1 MKPID
6 ASDRSTICSE
16 SPPFAGFRRVLAPVP
31 SPKALQRE
39 DRRPSWSPRKIGF
52 FRARDWDGGQP
63 AGFIGRDRNGSAWV
77 LRPWRALSRSRCQE
91 GPAGY
96 SERGRALGG
105 FPRAVERGLAQ
116 AGRGAKERCRTQAL
130 GRGRHL
136 QDAGSTSALQSL

>member
-1 MKPID
+1 MLTD
-6 ASDRSTICSE
+6 M
-16 SPPFAGFRRVLAPVP
+16 LAQIVQP
-31 SPKALQRE
+31 A
-39 DRRPSWSPRKIGF
+39 RPTLLWAPRKIDL

-77 LRPWRALSRSRCQE
+77 LRPWGALSRSRCQE
-91 GPAGY
+91 GPSGY

-105 FPRAVERGLAQ
+105 FPHAVERGLAQ